1 MDVEVRDFLMAVE
14 AGVGEQTVA
23 GGDEPLV
30 ARDLAHRADETRDL
44 GLAAPRGEIVPA
56 HIGALGDH
64 EDMQGRLRVDVVE
77 RERILVLVNRLRRQ
91 FAAQD
96 AREDIAVVIGKRRVD
111 RHGESSYCRRPA
123 FSVWPEVPWRRSS
136 SAAMSS
142 HDRPRSASRLVRW
155 KPRSDRKSTRLNYS
169 H

>member
-30 ARDLAHRADETRDL
+30 ARNLAHRADETRDL

-111 RHGESSYCRRPA
+111 RSEEHTSELQSLMRFSYAVFCLKTKQTNTLII
-123 FSVWPEVPWRRSS
+123 S
-136 SAAMSS
+136 
-142 HDRPRSASRLVRW
+142 
-155 KPRSDRKSTRLNYS
+155 
-169 H
+169 